1 MAINL
6 IQSSFTD
13 IYGNVTND
21 FKANA
26 GDLIKVEHT
35 YTTEISAITSNQ
47 NRFRVDKLEN
57 KLSRTEGSFL
67 NDGFRV
73 GQTYSLV
80 LVTITNG
87 IQNNWTGTIL
97 SVSDL
102 FITMTGLPNLNQDVS
117 TDYIGIILAGATHD
131 SLNFAF
137 NFVDNDIP
145 KQTSPTL
152 DSLIDQETSRFNVN
166 GLNSLTVGNSLDLA
180 QVGKQSG
187 QFSISSAT
195 IERLADINNPYTAFT
210 SVRRQYKVTLYV
222 IFNGMFATNN
232 FKGVKCLKYYSKSSF
247 KVFATENL
255 APTVIEYNE
264 KANTG
269 LWNEGFNEDQANSTS
284 DTIIDNIYFNKQN
297 TFTIT
302 AKCPTSLG
310 ITTFEVGG
318 MYLTVDETFNKN
330 KQQPQDYFLPFLKT
344 GLIGVADIGND
355 WLSTTTSPFNIV
367 LEDFSYIDAG
377 GDRFFTIELSMNTFY
392 ANPNGFGKFIES
404 RGELDRRFL
413 LWLKIGNT
421 NLNVFDNELMYEQ
434 PVGLPFT
441 PITSNF
447 INHDNNHN
455 YKEVI
460 SVLNNVS
467 NDDFNLED
475 DIAHISEFS
484 LFNTD
489 VNQAVIAKVVVKNTV
504 NDYEFI
510 LDKISFNLEDVDIQY
525 FVNQSA
531 SVINN
536 LPESSNKKFA
546 YLYQRSALSGNEM
559 EVRLFYPIVIDWR
572 YWEEVLV
579 THPFF
584 VSQNL
589 NNSNWLNYLSSPW
602 KIFIKI
608 ELKRN
613 GVFDYHYKELKFLD
627 YDDWGGISTI
637 ELYNATETTQYQTI
651 QENETMLIKA
661 THIFPSNYSGFP
673 WGMITIEPKES
684 SPRFILSTEIDRLQF
699 ENPLIGI
706 ANEKR
711 CDIEY
716 YSANTIIL
724 RCYVN
729 TNILSGNNFC
739 ISSKISEDGQPN
751 NNPVDNKW
759 TEDSQ
764 DKITEDETNIK
775 VTE

>member
-35 YTTEISAITSNQ
+35 YSSEISTISTLQ
-47 NRFRVDKLEN
+47 NRFRIDKLEN
-57 KLSRTEGSFL
+57 KVSRTQGSFL
-67 NDGFRV
+67 SDGFRV
-73 GQTYSLV
+73 GQSCNLILV
-80 LVTITNG
+80 NQTNG
-87 IQNNWTGTIL
+87 VQDNWSGTIL
-97 SVSDL
+97 SVTDMY
-102 FITMTGLPNLNQDVS
+102 ITMTGLPNLNQDVS
-117 TDYIGIILAGATHD
+117 NDYIAILLASATYD

-145 KQTSPTL
+145 KETSPTL

-166 GLNSLTVGNSLDLA
+166 GLTSLAVGSSLDLI

-187 QFSISSAT
+187 QFSVTSAS
-195 IERLADINNPYTAFT
+195 IERLVDITNPYTAFT
-210 SVRRQYKVTLYV
+210 STRRQFKVTLYV
-222 IFNGMFATNN
+222 IFNGMFAPNS

-247 KVFATENL
+247 KVYATENL
-255 APTVIEYNE
+255 APTIIEYNE

-269 LWNEGFNEDQANSTS
+269 LWNEGFNEDQANSTLT
-284 DTIIDNIYFNKQN
+284 TILDKIYFNKTN
-297 TFTIT
+297 TITVT
-302 AKCPTSLG
+302 AKCPISLG
-310 ITTFEVGG
+310 ITTVEIGG
-318 MYLTVDETFNKN
+318 MYLTVDEDYNKN

-355 WLSTTTSPFNIV
+355 WVSTSKPFN
-367 LEDFSYIDAG
+367 LMLDNFSYIDAG
-377 GDRFFTIELSMNTFY
+377 GDRFFTLTFTINPFY
-392 ANPNGFGKFIES
+392 SNPNGFGKFIEE
-404 RGELDRRFL
+404 RGELDRNFL
-413 LWLKIGNT
+413 LWLKVGNT
-421 NLNVFDNELMYEQ
+421 NLILFDSELMYEQ

-447 INHDNNHN
+447 INHDINSD
-455 YKEVI
+455 YTQVI

-475 DIAHISEFS
+475 DIAHVAEFS
-484 LFNTD
+484 LFSTD
-489 VNQAVIAKVVVKNTV
+489 INQSVNAKVVVKNT
-504 NDYEFI
+504 DDDFEFV
-510 LDKISFNLEDVDIQY
+510 LDKVSFDLENIDLQY
-525 FVNQSA
+525 FINQTV

-536 LPESSNKKFA
+536 LPASSNKKFA

-584 VSQNL
+584 VSQNK
-589 NNSNWLNYLSSPW
+589 NNSNWLNYKSLPW
-602 KIFIKI
+602 KIYVKI

-613 GVFDYHYKELKFLD
+613 GVFDYHYKELNFLD
-627 YDDWGGISTI
+627 YDDWGGVSTI
-637 ELYNATETTQYQTI
+637 ELYDPTETTQYQTL
-651 QENETMLIKA
+651 QENKIMLIKA
-661 THIFPSNYSGFP
+661 THIFPSNYSGYP

-684 SPRFILSTEIDRLQF
+684 SPRFILSTEIDKLQY
-699 ENPLIGI
+699 ENPLFGI
-706 ANEKR
+706 NNVKR

-729 TNILSGNNFC
+729 TNLLTGNNFC

-751 NNPVDNKW
+751 NNPEDNKW

-775 VTE
+775 ITE

>member
-35 YTTEISAITSNQ
+35 YSSEISTISTLQ
-47 NRFRVDKLEN
+47 NRFRIDKLEN
-57 KLSRTEGSFL
+57 KVSRTQGSFL
-67 NDGFRV
+67 SDGFRI
-73 GQTYSLV
+73 GQSCNLILV
-80 LVTITNG
+80 NQTNG
-87 IQNNWTGTIL
+87 VRDNWSGTIL
-97 SVSDL
+97 SVTDMY
-102 FITMTGLPNLNQDVS
+102 ITMTGLPNLNQDVS
-117 TDYIGIILAGATHD
+117 NDYIAILLASATYD

-145 KQTSPTL
+145 KETSPTL

-166 GLNSLTVGNSLDLA
+166 GLTSLAVGSSLDLI

-187 QFSISSAT
+187 QFSVTSAS
-195 IERLADINNPYTAFT
+195 IERLVDITNPYTAFT
-210 SVRRQYKVTLYV
+210 STRRQFKVTLYV
-222 IFNGMFATNN
+222 IFNGMFTPNS

-247 KVFATENL
+247 KVYATENL
-255 APTVIEYNE
+255 APTIIEYNE

-269 LWNEGFNEDQANSTS
+269 LWNEGFNEDQANSTLT
-284 DTIIDNIYFNKQN
+284 TILDKIYFNKTN
-297 TFTIT
+297 TITVT
-302 AKCPTSLG
+302 AKCPISLG
-310 ITTFEVGG
+310 ITTVEIGG
-318 MYLTVDETFNKN
+318 MYLTVDEDYNKN

-355 WLSTTTSPFNIV
+355 WVSTSKPFN
-367 LEDFSYIDAG
+367 LMLDNFSYIDAG
-377 GDRFFTIELSMNTFY
+377 GDRFFTLTFTINPFY
-392 ANPNGFGKFIES
+392 SNPNGFGKFIEE
-404 RGELDRRFL
+404 RGELDRNFL
-413 LWLKIGNT
+413 LWLKVGNT
-421 NLNVFDNELMYEQ
+421 NLILFDSELMYEQ

-447 INHDNNHN
+447 INHDINSD
-455 YKEVI
+455 YTQVI

-475 DIAHISEFS
+475 DIAHVAEFS
-484 LFNTD
+484 LFSTD
-489 VNQAVIAKVVVKNTV
+489 INQGVNAKVVVKNT
-504 NDYEFI
+504 DDDFEFV
-510 LDKISFNLEDVDIQY
+510 LDKVSFDLENIDLQY
-525 FVNQSA
+525 FINQTVSA
-531 SVINN
+531 INN

-584 VSQNL
+584 VSQNK
-589 NNSNWLNYLSSPW
+589 NNSNWLNYKSLPW
-602 KIFIKI
+602 KIYVKI

-613 GVFDYHYKELKFLD
+613 GVFDYHYKELNFLD

-637 ELYNATETTQYQTI
+637 ELYDATETTQYQTL
-651 QENETMLIKA
+651 QENATMLIKA
-661 THIFPSNYSGFP
+661 THIFPSNYSNYP

-684 SPRFILSTEIDRLQF
+684 SPRFILSTEIDRLQY
-699 ENPLIGI
+699 ENPLFGI
-706 ANEKR
+706 NNVKR

-729 TNILSGNNFC
+729 TNLLTGNNFC

-775 VTE
+775 ITE